1 MSGKVKSAL
10 ILITSLVVV
19 ACGGGGSGGGGGD
32 TPTLSPLSITT
43 ANAPAVSGEV
53 VNATDAVEGFGGGS
67 SGTILAAVTTTGGDR
82 QSLVDVIRS
91 QLDRFPLLQNAASN
105 AVVGAVVGPTTFAC
119 AVSGTTTV
127 SGNLAD
133 PASLSA
139 GDSLSATFSSCDEGN
154 GSILGGGLSMR
165 VDALSGDP
173 SASVFDITI
182 AVTLNNLTVT
192 DAGETMTGS
201 GDIRLA
207 LGSSDGVTLTTA
219 LSGNAM
225 AVSGLGR
232 SIALKDYAITSTLNQ
247 GTLDYSLT
255 SNGTLQS
262 ADLGGSVVFS
272 TVATFQGV
280 GGNFPYTGTYLITGQ
295 NSSVRLTALDDV
307 NVVLDIDDNGD
318 GAVDTTVNTTWAAI
332 SG

>member
-154 GSILGGGLSMR
+154 GSILGGGLSMPESLR
-165 VDALSGDP
+165 GGLPDELVARQSGQGLSLEVRAGAPRHGLLESLTGLVALAQHHEQP
-173 SASVFDITI
+173 AASKLSLGGGVLREKLVRFFEG
-182 AVTLNNLTVT
+182 VLC
-192 DAGETMTGS
+192 
-201 GDIRLA
+201 LA
-207 LGSSDGVTLTTA
+207 LLQLLGSLLD
-219 LSGNAM
+219 
-225 AVSGLGR
+225 GLGNV
-232 SIALKDYAITSTLNQ
+232 L
-247 GTLDYSLT
+247 
-255 SNGTLQS
+255 
-262 ADLGGSVVFS
+262 
-272 TVATFQGV
+272 GV
-280 GGNFPYTGTYLITGQ
+280 GP
-295 NSSVRLTALDDV
+295 DD
-307 NVVLDIDDNGD
+307 G
-318 GAVDTTVNTTWAAI
+318 G
-332 SG
+332 